1 VVCVGEA
8 VNWYLIQTK
17 RGKER
22 CVHDK
27 LATMVAEVFLPILKT
42 RASRQGHRRGAW
54 GTSPLF
60 PRYLFAKFDLGQ
72 RYFDVKYMPGVGGV
86 VSAGA
91 EPLTVPPLVVDEIK
105 RRSINGVVEPV
116 EDPLRN
122 GDCVRVVDG
131 PFKGFEAIFDRYL
144 STPERVAILLST
156 LETNGLRIVLPVD
169 SVARRE
175 A

>member
-1 VVCVGEA
+1 MCVGEA

-42 RASRQGHRRGAW
+42 RVSRQGHRRGAW

-91 EPLTVPPLVVDEIK
+91 EPLTVPPLVAFQGIRCDF
-105 RRSINGVVEPV
+105 RS
-116 EDPLRN
+116 
-122 GDCVRVVDG
+122 
-131 PFKGFEAIFDRYL
+131 
-144 STPERVAILLST
+144 
-156 LETNGLRIVLPVD
+156 LPVD
-169 SVARRE
+169 SRKGGDPFEYAGNQRPENRTSCGFRRTKGSLTPD
-175 A
+175 

>member
-1 VVCVGEA
+1 M
-8 VNWYLIQTK
+8 NWYLIQTK

-27 LATMVAEVFLPILKT
+27 LATIVSEVFLPILKT
-42 RASRQGHRRGAW
+42 RISGQGQRGVW

-60 PRYLFAKFDLGQ
+60 PRYLFAKFDLQ
-72 RYFDVKYMPGVGGV
+72 RRYFDVKYMPGVGGV

-91 EPLTVPPLVVDEIK
+91 EPLAVPPLVVDEIK

-116 EDPLRN
+116 EDPLTN

-156 LETNGLRIVLPVD
+156 LETNGLRIVLPAD
-169 SVARRE
+169 SVARSRT
-175 A
+175 